1 MQIKKHDESYI
12 VKLEDGS
19 SWRIWPGDIAVT
31 LRWLPTTVLQ
41 VSAIEDKFCS
51 HALIDQSDG
60 SRVRAIRASEDWP
73 VQQVRQSLKKG

>member
-19 SWRIWPGDIAVT
+19 SWRIWPGDIALS

-41 VSAIEDKFCS
+41 VSAIEDEFCS

-60 SRVRAIRASEDWP
+60 YECARLEQARIGPFSRSDSP
-73 VQQVRQSLKKG
+73 

>member
-12 VKLEDGS
+12 VKLEDSS
-19 SWRIWPGDIAVT
+19 SWRIWPGDIALT

-41 VSAIEDKFCS
+41 VSAIKDEFCS

>member
-19 SWRIWPGDIAVT
+19 SWRIWPGDIALT

-51 HALIDQSDG
+51 HALIDLINQTVHECARLEQARIGPFSRSD
-60 SRVRAIRASEDWP
+60 SP
-73 VQQVRQSLKKG
+73 